1 MGDTTN
7 YDIPYPEPT
16 DAPDGAS
23 QMKAIA
29 ETVDAALHA
38 HAVQGGVVDTVMS
51 AWHHTLDE
59 NPGVD
64 SHKAAR
70 GNHGHPEFA
79 KLDAYDAMGTWAAS
93 DDSDINIP
101 PGTVQQPITVS
112 AGGIAFQAPPSGKV
126 LIQIAAE
133 FGAYDSGTFVGW
145 RLMKSQTIGS
155 NSGSFAIRNCPSMCL
170 VGYNGITAT
179 GPVTDTASGDGVAPA
194 HTHPLSSQ
202 LTTVRMA
209 GLPWP
214 EKGLEPGDWYNVQYL
229 FWNNDATGTVTC
241 YNRGVVVQ
249 SIH

>member
-38 HAVQGGVVDTVMS
+38 HAVQGGVVDTVMA

-64 SHKAAR
+64 PHKAAR
-70 GNHGHPEFA
+70 GNHGHPTEFA
-79 KLDAYDAMGTWAAS
+79 KLDAYSAMGTWAGS
-93 DDSDINIP
+93 DASDINIP
-101 PGTVQQPITVS
+101 PGTVQQPVTVS
-112 AGGIAFQAPPSGKV
+112 AGGLVFTAPPSGKV
-126 LIQIAAE
+126 LIHIAAE

-145 RLMKSQTIGS
+145 RLMKGGTIGS
-155 NSGSFAIRNCPSMCL
+155 NSGSFAIRNSPTMSL
-170 VGYNGITAT
+170 VGFNGITAT
-179 GPVTDTASGDGVAPA
+179 GPQTAGTA

-202 LTTVRMA
+202 LTTIRMA

-214 EKGLEPGDWYNVQYL
+214 ETGLVPGDQYNVQYL
-229 FWNNDATGTVTC
+229 FWNNDATGTVVC
-241 YNRGVVVQ
+241 YNRGIVVQ